1 MTERALSMPVHIKK
15 LCQFPLLALTL
26 VSALTTIVVAD
37 EISIPPAART
47 GLAVTVYNGDLA
59 LVRDRRRVDLPSGQ
73 TDLAFADVSTRMQPS
88 TALLQSGER
97 AFKVQE
103 QVFDFDVVSQSS
115 LLQASVGKQVTVVR
129 INPATGKE
137 TEVRATVLAVANGV
151 VLEIDGQITTE
162 IPGRLVFD
170 ALPPSVR
177 TQPTL
182 VASIAAPK
190 AGEVEANLS
199 YLTNGLTWRA
209 DYVAEYDEAQ
219 SMIGLSA
226 WASISNTSG
235 TDFPDATLKL
245 VAGDIN
251 RAAPQPQMMRAME
264 MAASAPKMADNFSQ
278 EGLAAFHLYAIDRPV
293 TLSDRQSKQL
303 ALLSADSIAVQ
314 VDLASRGDN
323 FALRGPMS
331 GQVRE
336 AQATRSLVFTN
347 SEADGLGLPL
357 PAGTVRVYG
366 QDSTGAMQLL
376 GEDGVSHTP
385 KGQDVRFTLGR
396 DFDVTVVREQREFLR
411 SSERSTISAHRI
423 TVSNAKDKPVTVRL
437 VEGMQGE
444 WEILDQSEPHEKV
457 QGDAEWVIDVPPGGE
472 AQVDYRV
479 RVRF

>member
-1 MTERALSMPVHIKK
+1 MPVHLKP
-15 LCQFPLLALTL
+15 LNQSLLLALTFIL
-26 VSALTTIVVAD
+26 ATTTMVFAD
-37 EISIPPAART
+37 EISVPPAART

-59 LVRDRRRVDLPSGQ
+59 LVRDRRRVDLSSGQ
-73 TDLAFADVSTRMQPS
+73 TDLAFADVSTRLQPS
-88 TALLQSGER
+88 TALLQSEMS

-151 VLEIDGQITTE
+151 VLEIDGKITTE

-170 ALPPSVR
+170 TLPPSVR

-182 VASIAAPK
+182 VATITTPK
-190 AGEVEANLS
+190 AGEVETNLS

-209 DYVAEYDEAQ
+209 DYVAEYNEGA

-226 WASISNTSG
+226 WATISNTSG

-264 MAASAPKMADNFSQ
+264 MASRAPKMADDFSQ
-278 EGLAAFHLYAIDRPV
+278 ESLAAFHLYAIDRPV
-293 TLSDRQSKQL
+293 TLADRQSKQL

-314 VDLASRGDN
+314 MDLVSRGDN

-336 AQATRSLVFTN
+336 AQATRSLVFENT
-347 SEADGLGLPL
+347 EADGLGVPL

-396 DFDVTVVREQREFLR
+396 DFDVTVIREQREFLR
-411 SSERSTISAHRI
+411 ASERSTISAHRI
-423 TVSNAKDKPVTVRL
+423 TVSNAKDKPVSVRL

-444 WEILDQSEPHEKV
+444 WEIIDQSAPHKRV
-457 QGDAEWVIDVPPGGE
+457 QSDAEWIVDVPPGGE
-472 AQVDYRV
+472 VHVDYRV
-479 RVRF
+479 RARF

>member
-1 MTERALSMPVHIKK
+1 MPTHITALGHS
-15 LCQFPLLALTL
+15 FLLASTL
-26 VSALTTIVVAD
+26 LLTTVSSVSAD
-37 EISIPPAART
+37 EISVPPAART

-73 TDLAFADVSTRMQPS
+73 TDLAFADVSTRLQPN
-88 TALLQSGER
+88 TALLQSDMS

-115 LLQASVGKQVTVVR
+115 LLQASVGKQVSVVR

-137 TEVRATVLAVANGV
+137 TEDRATVLAVANGV

-182 VASIAAPK
+182 VASIATPK

-209 DYVAEYDEAQ
+209 DYVAEYDEAK
-219 SMIGLSA
+219 SMVGLSA
-226 WASISNTSG
+226 WATISNTSG

-264 MAASAPKMADNFSQ
+264 MASGAPKMADDFSQ
-278 EGLAAFHLYAIDRPV
+278 ESLAAFHLYAIDRPV
-293 TLSDRQSKQL
+293 TLADRQSKQL
-303 ALLSADSIAVQ
+303 ALLSADSIAVKM
-314 VDLASRGDN
+314 DLVSRGDN
-323 FALRGPMS
+323 FALRGPMN
-331 GQVRE
+331 GQVRK
-336 AQATRSLVFTN
+336 AQATRALVFENT
-347 SEADGLGLPL
+347 EDDGLGVPL

-376 GEDGVSHTP
+376 GEDNVSHTP

-396 DFDVTVVREQREFLR
+396 DFDVTVLREQREFLR
-411 SSERSTISAHRI
+411 ASERSTISAHRI

-444 WEILDQSEPHEKV
+444 WEILDQSAPHEKI
-457 QGDAEWVIDVPPGGE
+457 QGGAEWVVDVSPGGE